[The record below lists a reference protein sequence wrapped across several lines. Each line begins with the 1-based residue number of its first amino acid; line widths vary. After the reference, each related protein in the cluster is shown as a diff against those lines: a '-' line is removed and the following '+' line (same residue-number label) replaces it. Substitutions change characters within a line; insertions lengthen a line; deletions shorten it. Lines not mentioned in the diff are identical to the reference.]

1 MRAFFALA
9 VAMLTC
15 CGTAYADEL
24 PRWDVDDR
32 PAPIFCQRDA
42 IPIEK
47 EPANVSESQGEPI
60 SGGVSDT
67 DEYAPTVEYIEP
79 YTASESVEV
88 YYPTDG
94 LTQDGGINY
103 HDGRLETWYSS
114 QTLPHYRQGEWT
126 TDEEGYWRTAEG
138 YYVVAASDMEQ
149 GTVFE
154 GSKGEC
160 IVLDTGCAEGTTDY
174 YVNWG

>member
-9 VAMLTC
+9 AAMIIG

-24 PRWDVDDR
+24 PKWDVDDK
-32 PAPIFCQRDA
+32 PAPIFSQRDA
-42 IPIEK
+42 KPMEK
-47 EPANVSESQGEPI
+47 EPANVPESQGEPI
-60 SGGVSDT
+60 SDGISVSD
-67 DEYAPTVEYIEP
+67 EYTPIVEYIEP
-79 YTASESVEV
+79 YTASESAEG

-114 QTLPHYRQGEWT
+114 QVLPHYRQGEWT
-126 TDEEGYWRTAEG
+126 TDEEGYWRTSDG

-149 GTVFE
+149 GTIFS

-160 IVLDTGCAEGTTDY
+160 IVLDSGCADGTTDY
-174 YVNWG
+174 FVSW